1 MLVPRHYALYSSSPL
16 KTSNNSNHTRHE
28 KVSRRSVN
36 QKTTPPPLSPSR
48 LSHTADAQPSTG
60 RLSPPT
66 DHLTPPESEPMRPT
80 SKPVPVPTASPRN
93 QPATA
98 NNMHTM
104 PARSRNTSGKGK
116 RKPHDAHDPDAM
128 SPSVAALLAMTA
140 IPPPRPNQFR
150 RKSREQRRISI
161 DELVNEWKKDD
172 AWRTSSLSSSPGL
185 SVLLE
190 DACDSSEEPSFS
202 PEGSATENGLLQ
214 SRSTSSD
221 SVPSLDAD
229 DRSMSSFGSP
239 ATPESFRN
247 PKSPH
252 SYKRERAVSQVITED
267 TTLDHPL
274 GPTPLPSDDDNDSNN
289 HLLSAPKTNNSTRKS
304 RSSFK
309 SNLTTSLRALRKSLP
324 SFNLNNATVPTQRN
338 PSTSAF
344 SDQMLWSHPALFPR
358 FSSEIRPPQVE
369 GGGLPTSAQR
379 RYLNPSS
386 ASFQGQSSPSS
397 SSPIKSQPQ
406 SSRPLTFEEQEAP
419 FQQALHAPYLAEAAA
434 VGEALPSIQ
443 MQTYTRYGAGGNNR
457 RGKTIPAA
465 RRNTGGAV
473 GVPSQPDA
481 ASEAG
486 RALSG
491 GSTGG
496 NGEIGLG
503 GGSGTFRHRE
513 PRENSN
519 FLRVVVLEMNMRR
532 EGKLESG
539 RARIWLPPR
548 QQQQYS
554 LSTRSSFA
562 SPYFFSG
569 DEADEERFEQ
579 GEEKVP
585 RRWRGI
591 SAY

>member
-1 MLVPRHYALYSSSPL
+1 MIVPRHYVLSSSPP

-28 KVSRRSVN
+28 KVARRTGN
-36 QKTTPPPLSPSR
+36 QTSTPPPLSPSQ
-48 LSHTADAQPSTG
+48 LSPRAAVQPSTG
-60 RLSPPT
+60 RPSPPT
-66 DHLTPPESEPMRPT
+66 DHPTSPQSEPMRPT
-80 SKPVPVPTASPRN
+80 SKPVPVPTASARN

-98 NNMHTM
+98 NNMHTTM
-104 PARSRNTSGKGK
+104 PARSRNISGKGK
-116 RKPHDAHDPDAM
+116 RKPRDAHDPDAL

-161 DELVNEWKKDD
+161 DQLVNEWKKDD
-172 AWRTSSLSSSPGL
+172 AWRTCSLSSSPGL

-229 DRSMSSFGSP
+229 DRSTSSFGSP

-252 SYKRERAVSQVITED
+252 SYKRERALSQVITED
-267 TTLDHPL
+267 TTLNHPL
-274 GPTPLPSDDDNDSNN
+274 GPTPFPSDDDNDSNN
-289 HLLSAPKTNNSTRKS
+289 SLLSVPKTNVSARKS

-358 FSSEIRPPQVE
+358 FSSEIRPPQIE

-386 ASFQGQSSPSS
+386 ASFQGPSPP
-397 SSPIKSQPQ
+397 SSPIKAPSQSQ
-406 SSRPLTFEEQEAP
+406 SVRPLTFEEQEAP
-419 FQQALHAPYLAEAAA
+419 FQQALHAPYLAEAAE

-457 RGKTIPAA
+457 RGKTTPAA

-491 GSTGG
+491 ESTGG
-496 NGEIGLG
+496 NGDAGLG
-503 GGSGTFRHRE
+503 GGSGIFRHRE
-513 PRENSN
+513 PRENSS

-554 LSTRSSFA
+554 LSSRPSFA
-562 SPYFFSG
+562 SPYSFAE
-569 DEADEERFEQ
+569 DEEHKERFEQ
-579 GEEKVP
+579 CQEKVP
-585 RRWRGI
+585 RRWRAI

>member
-1 MLVPRHYALYSSSPL
+1 MIVPRHYALYSTSPP
-16 KTSNNSNHTRHE
+16 KTSNSITTRHE
-28 KVSRRSVN
+28 KVSRRTVKQTAAS
-36 QKTTPPPLSPSR
+36 PPLSPSSPSPR
-48 LSHTADAQPSTG
+48 ADARPSPVRTS
-60 RLSPPT
+60 LPIDDT
-66 DHLTPPESEPMRPT
+66 TPPEPEPMRPT
-80 SKPVPVPTASPRN
+80 SKPVPVPTAPPRN
-93 QPATA
+93 QSASV

-104 PARSRNTSGKGK
+104 PARSRNISCKGK
-116 RKPHDAHDPDAM
+116 RKSRDAHDPDAVP
-128 SPSVAALLAMTA
+128 PSVAALLAMTA

-161 DELVNEWKKDD
+161 DELVSEWKKDD
-172 AWRTSSLSSSPGL
+172 ARKTSSLSSSPGL

-190 DACDSSEEPSFS
+190 DACDSSEEATFS

-214 SRSTSSD
+214 TRSTSSD
-221 SVPSLDAD
+221 SVPSLEAD
-229 DRSMSSFGSP
+229 DRSVSSFGSP

-252 SYKRERAVSQVITED
+252 SYKRERALSQVITED
-267 TTLDHPL
+267 TTLNHPL
-274 GPTPLPSDDDNDSNN
+274 GPTPLPSDDDNDTNN
-289 HLLSAPKTNNSTRKS
+289 PLLSAPKTNASTRKC

-324 SFNLNNATVPTQRN
+324 SFNLNSATVPTQRN

-358 FSSEIRPPQVE
+358 FSSEIRPPQIE

-386 ASFQGQSSPSS
+386 AGFQGPSSPM
-397 SSPIKSQPQ
+397 PPTKTPPQ
-406 SSRPLTFEEQEAP
+406 SQSLRPLTFEEQEAP
-419 FQQALHAPYLAEAAA
+419 FQQALHAPYLAEAAE

-443 MQTYTRYGAGGNNR
+443 MQTYSRYGAGGNNR
-457 RGKTIPAA
+457 RGKSTPAA

-473 GVPSQPDA
+473 GVPSQTDA

-491 GSTGG
+491 ESTGG
-496 NGEIGLG
+496 NGDAGLG
-503 GGSGTFRHRE
+503 GGSGIFRHRE

-554 LSTRSSFA
+554 LSSRASFA
-562 SPYFFSG
+562 SPYFFP
-569 DEADEERFEQ
+569 EAEEDEESFEQ
-579 GEEKVP
+579 CQEKVP
-585 RRWRGI
+585 RRWRGV

>member
-1 MLVPRHYALYSSSPL
+1 
-16 KTSNNSNHTRHE
+16 
-28 KVSRRSVN
+28 
-36 QKTTPPPLSPSR
+36 
-48 LSHTADAQPSTG
+48 
-60 RLSPPT
+60 
-66 DHLTPPESEPMRPT
+66 MRPT

-93 QPATA
+93 QPAIA
-98 NNMHTM
+98 NNTHTTM
-104 PARSRNTSGKGK
+104 PARSRNTSAKGK
-116 RKPHDAHDPDAM
+116 RRPRDAHDPDAL

-161 DELVNEWKKDD
+161 DQLVSEWKKDD

-221 SVPSLDAD
+221 SVPSLDID
-229 DRSMSSFGSP
+229 DQSVSSFGSP

-247 PKSPH
+247 PRSPH
-252 SYKRERAVSQVITED
+252 SYKRERALSQVITED

-274 GPTPLPSDDDNDSNN
+274 GPTPLASDDDNDSNN
-289 HLLSAPKTNNSTRKS
+289 SLLSAPKTNVSTRKS

-379 RYLNPSS
+379 RYLNPLS
-386 ASFQGQSSPSS
+386 ASLQGPPPSSS
-397 SSPIKSQPQ
+397 SSPIKTPPQ

-457 RGKTIPAA
+457 RGKTTPAA

-491 GSTGG
+491 ESTGG
-496 NGEIGLG
+496 NGDTGLG
-503 GGSGTFRHRE
+503 RGSGIFRHRE

-548 QQQQYS
+548 QQYS
-554 LSTRSSFA
+554 MSSRLSSA
-562 SPYFFSG
+562 SPYFFPE
-569 DEADEERFEQ
+569 DEDEEERSEQ
-579 GEEKVP
+579 NQEKVP
-585 RRWRGI
+585 KRWRGI

>member
-1 MLVPRHYALYSSSPL
+1 MIVPRHYALYSSSPP
-16 KTSNNSNHTRHE
+16 KTSDNSIHTCRE
-28 KVSRRSVN
+28 KVSRRTVN
-36 QKTTPPPLSPSR
+36 QTTTLKPLSPSQ
-48 LSHTADAQPSTG
+48 LSRRPAVQPSTG
-60 RLSPPT
+60 RPSTPIDHPT
-66 DHLTPPESEPMRPT
+66 SPESEPMRPT

-93 QPATA
+93 QPAIA
-98 NNMHTM
+98 NNMHTTM
-104 PARSRNTSGKGK
+104 PARNRNTSAKGK
-116 RKPHDAHDPDAM
+116 RRPRDAHDPDAL

-150 RKSREQRRISI
+150 RKSCEQRRISI
-161 DELVNEWKKDD
+161 DQLVSEWKKDD

-221 SVPSLDAD
+221 SVPSLDID
-229 DRSMSSFGSP
+229 DRSVSSFGSP

-247 PKSPH
+247 PRSPH
-252 SYKRERAVSQVITED
+252 SYKRERALSQVITED

-274 GPTPLPSDDDNDSNN
+274 GPTPLASDDDDDSNN
-289 HLLSAPKTNNSTRKS
+289 SLLSAPKTNVSTRKS

-386 ASFQGQSSPSS
+386 ASLQGPPPSSS
-397 SSPIKSQPQ
+397 SSPIKTPPQ

-443 MQTYTRYGAGGNNR
+443 MQTYTRNGAGGNNR
-457 RGKTIPAA
+457 RGKTTPVA

-491 GSTGG
+491 ESTGG
-496 NGEIGLG
+496 NGDTGLG
-503 GGSGTFRHRE
+503 GGSGIFRHRE

-548 QQQQYS
+548 QQYS
-554 LSTRSSFA
+554 MSSRLSSA
-562 SPYFFSG
+562 SPYFFP
-569 DEADEERFEQ
+569 EDEEDEEKFEQ
-579 GEEKVP
+579 DQEKVP

>member
-1 MLVPRHYALYSSSPL
+1 MIVPRHYVLSSSPP

-28 KVSRRSVN
+28 KVSRRTGN
-36 QKTTPPPLSPSR
+36 QTSTPPPLSPSQ
-48 LSHTADAQPSTG
+48 LSPRAAVQPSTG
-60 RLSPPT
+60 RPPPPT
-66 DHLTPPESEPMRPT
+66 DHPTSPQSEPMRPT

-98 NNMHTM
+98 NNMHTTM
-104 PARSRNTSGKGK
+104 PARSRNISGKGK
-116 RKPHDAHDPDAM
+116 KKTRDAHDPDAM

-161 DELVNEWKKDD
+161 DQLVNEWKKDD

-202 PEGSATENGLLQ
+202 PEGSATENGMLQ

-252 SYKRERAVSQVITED
+252 SHKRERALSQVLTED
-267 TTLDHPL
+267 TTLNHPL
-274 GPTPLPSDDDNDSNN
+274 GPTPLPSDDDNDRNN
-289 HLLSAPKTNNSTRKS
+289 TLLSAPKTNVPARKS

-358 FSSEIRPPQVE
+358 FSSEIRPPQIE

-386 ASFQGQSSPSS
+386 ASFQGPSPP
-397 SSPIKSQPQ
+397 SSPIKAQSQSQ
-406 SSRPLTFEEQEAP
+406 SVRPLTFEEQEAP
-419 FQQALHAPYLAEAAA
+419 FQQALHAPYLAEAAE

-457 RGKTIPAA
+457 RGKSTPAA
-465 RRNTGGAV
+465 RRNTGGAI

-491 GSTGG
+491 ESTGG
-496 NGEIGLG
+496 NGDAGLG
-503 GGSGTFRHRE
+503 GGSGIFRHRE

-554 LSTRSSFA
+554 LSSRSSFA
-562 SPYFFSG
+562 SPYSFAE
-569 DEADEERFEQ
+569 DEEDEERFEQ
-579 GEEKVP
+579 RQEKVP
-585 RRWRGI
+585 RRWRAI